1 MHVLRFDKDC
11 IQVSAD
17 DQTWTKDDFKSLRK
31 DFDIIFDGGIVAFW
45 IERRKNTSPLIHI
58 MIEDDGLLS
67 WDSDHDRCFDAGWL
81 DNWKEII
88 EKTQTHILSHPRKY
102 NVKKSH
108 IK

>member
-1 MHVLRFDKDC
+1 MKVLHFDKDY
-11 IQVSAD
+11 ISISAD
-17 DQTWTKDDFKSLRK
+17 DDTWTQS
-31 DFDIIFDGGIVAFW
+31 DFDSLKKDYDVIFTRGIVAFW
-45 IERRKNTSPLIHI
+45 IEKRKNTSPLIHI
-58 MIEDDGLLS
+58 MTEDDGHLS

>member
-67 WDSDHDRCFDAGWL
+67 WDSDHDKRFDASWL
-81 DNWKEII
+81 CDWKKVI
-88 EKTQTHILSHPRKY
+88 EKAEAHILSHPKKY
-102 NVKKSH
+102 NVKKFRVA
-108 IK
+108 